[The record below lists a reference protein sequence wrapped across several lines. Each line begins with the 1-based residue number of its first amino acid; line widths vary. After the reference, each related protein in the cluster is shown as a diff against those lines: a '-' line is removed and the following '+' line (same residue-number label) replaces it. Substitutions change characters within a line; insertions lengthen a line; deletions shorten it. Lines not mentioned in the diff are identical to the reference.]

1 MTIEG
6 TTPAG
11 SANVLDAIS
20 ASHILHPHRHFSHPD
35 EVLASDR
42 ITAEEKRAIFAS
54 WASDLHAVE
63 SCPELRH
70 PPGVP
75 CSIRYQDILAALKSL
90 DRSQSLDRG
99 RQDFPMKTQAAAR
112 KLAVTFG

>member
-6 TTPAG
+6 KASVN

-20 ASHILHPHRHFSHPD
+20 ASHILHPHQHFSHPD

-42 ITAEEKRAIFAS
+42 ITTEEKRAILAS

-70 PPGVP
+70 PPGVA
-75 CSIRYQDILAALKSL
+75 CSIRCRDILAALKSL
-90 DRSQSLDRG
+90 DRG
-99 RQDFPMKTQAAAR
+99 RQDFVMRRQGPAGKPTG
-112 KLAVTFG
+112 TFG

>member
-6 TTPAG
+6 NTTAG

-20 ASHILHPHRHFSHPD
+20 ASHILHPHQHFSHPD
-35 EVLASDR
+35 EVLASETMTTED
-42 ITAEEKRAIFAS
+42 KRAILAS

-70 PPGVP
+70 PPSVAS
-75 CSIRYQDILAALKSL
+75 SIRYQDILSAMKVL
-90 DRSQSLDRG
+90 DGSQRDFAMR
-99 RQDFPMKTQAAAR
+99 RQTRNPVCTM
-112 KLAVTFG
+112 FG